1 MRTGTITYKIP
12 WSWSKVQTL
21 PFVDSRRR
29 PRPKVA
35 PIISNDTLQAAGMLD
50 IVVGKCI
57 GKVGGAGFYVAKAT
71 QERGADVEQERE
83 LDLNVLP
90 GLLLCA
96 LLGVYEP

>member
-1 MRTGTITYKIP
+1 
-12 WSWSKVQTL
+12 
-21 PFVDSRRR
+21 
-29 PRPKVA
+29 
-35 PIISNDTLQAAGMLD
+35 MLD